1 MKEETQ
7 NEEKVMKE
15 ETQNEEKVMKEES
28 KEAEHL
34 ERLQRLQAEFENYRK
49 RTQKEKQETILNS
62 NASLITELI
71 VVLDNFELSLKN
83 NGDKGVN
90 LIYGELKKILEKQ
103 GLKEINAEGKFNPE
117 YHEAVLKEEGSEDG
131 KIVEILQKG
140 YMLNDKLLRATK
152 VKITTL
158 TKE

>member
-1 MKEETQ
+1 
-7 NEEKVMKE
+7 MKE

-71 VVLDNFELSLKN
+71 VVLDNFELSLKH

-117 YHEAVLKEEGSEDG
+117 YHEAVLQEEGSEDG
-131 KIVEILQKG
+131 KIVEILEKG

-152 VKITTL
+152 VKVTTL